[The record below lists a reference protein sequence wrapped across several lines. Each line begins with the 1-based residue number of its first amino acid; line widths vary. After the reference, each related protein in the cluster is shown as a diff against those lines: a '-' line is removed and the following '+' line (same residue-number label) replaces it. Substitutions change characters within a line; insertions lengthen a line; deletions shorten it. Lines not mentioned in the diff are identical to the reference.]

1 LHEAI
6 RSDTNS
12 KAELTIIVSNG
23 DIQVSAQSYDRATS
37 VIRHERSAV
46 CAPIVACQIELP
58 RMPRL
63 ADVEVQRLTRSTD
76 ISAAPDPRVLH
87 GVLSWRGV
95 LRNRAD
101 VFSPAEALGLGES
114 SDVRSSWRALL
125 ALSVS
130 ALVVV
135 FAAAVIL
142 LIQSSRHPVD
152 TATVY
157 SGDLAAAGIALTLLL
172 AIGAWWRNGRS
183 QDLSRVCSPAQV
195 AAAAERLAEVM
206 ADRWRRETARRRIIT
221 PVPVTVR
228 WRWADAEVAAP
239 RLDVTTPPAAGAGPG
254 PLPDRENP
262 REVLGSGVVSRLHDE
277 LYARLPRG
285 RLVIVGGP
293 GAGKTGR

>member
-1 LHEAI
+1 
-6 RSDTNS
+6 
-12 KAELTIIVSNG
+12 
-23 DIQVSAQSYDRATS
+23 
-37 VIRHERSAV
+37 
-46 CAPIVACQIELP
+46 
-58 RMPRL
+58 MPRL